1 MLTKEST
8 AQACAGCELGAKSTF
23 QRFGINTGDADYT
36 VALAGNP
43 NTGKTTLFNSLTGLR
58 MHVGNW
64 PGKTVVQATGGFRFG
79 DSKFRLVD
87 LPGAYSLLSRS
98 ADEEVARDFILFGR
112 PDVTIIVCD
121 ATALERNLNLT
132 LQILEITGSCV
143 VALNLMDEAKRRGIE
158 IDVRSLARDLGVRVQ
173 PISARSGMGIPEL
186 LRSVSEV
193 ALERGAIPPPRSLKL
208 SREVEKAVKPIEEA
222 LRQKHPDLANAR
234 WVALRL
240 LEGDESVMAEV
251 KAGTLGSAQH
261 SQGGIL
267 A

>member
-1 MLTKEST
+1 MLSKES
-8 AQACAGCELGAKSTF
+8 AQACANCELGAKSAF
-23 QRFGINTGDADYT
+23 QRFGLHASDTDYT

-64 PGKTVVQATGGFRFG
+64 PGKTVAQAVGGFRFG
-79 DSKFRLVD
+79 ASKYRLVD

-98 ADEEVARDFILFGR
+98 ADEEVARDFILFGK

-132 LQILEITGSCV
+132 LQILEITGRSV
-143 VALNLMDEAKRRGIE
+143 VALNLMDEAKRRGME
-158 IDVRSLARDLGVRVQ
+158 LDVRSLARDLGVRVQ

-186 LRSVSEV
+186 LKSVSDV
-193 ALERGAIPPPRSLKL
+193 AAEPGEIPPPRSLKL
-208 SREVEKAVKPIEEA
+208 TPEVERAVKPIEA
-222 LRQKHPDLANAR
+222 MLRQMHPELVNAR

-240 LEGDESVMAEV
+240 LEGDESVIEEV

-261 SQGGIL
+261 HYGGIL